1 MKQNKEKKLSGRNA
15 RNKSAQNE
23 RRKKAL
29 ERLILQKKSGVKTEK
44 RTHVLT
50 AATTGN
56 NVPLTEG
63 DVTRIDK
70 EIETLKSRIYA

>member
-1 MKQNKEKKLSGRNA
+1 MKQNKEKKLSGRNV
-15 RNKSAQNE
+15 RNKGAQNE

-29 ERLILQKKSGVKTEK
+29 ERLILQKKSSVKTEK
-44 RTHVLT
+44 RT

-56 NVPLTEG
+56 DVPLTEK
-63 DVTRIDK
+63 DIVRIDK